1 MHTVMEHT
9 PKLSDIVKG
18 MLAAQAVVLNV
29 CWHSYTKHMQK
40 VYRDHA
46 GRLPG
51 INILH
56 YKYFA

>member
-1 MHTVMEHT
+1 MEHT

-29 CWHSYTKHMQK
+29 CWHSDTKHMQK

-56 YKYFA
+56 YRYFA